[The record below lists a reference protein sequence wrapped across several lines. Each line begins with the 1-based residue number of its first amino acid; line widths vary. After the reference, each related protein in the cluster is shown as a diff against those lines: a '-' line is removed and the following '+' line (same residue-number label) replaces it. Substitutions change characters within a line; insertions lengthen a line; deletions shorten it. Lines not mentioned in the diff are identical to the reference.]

1 MELGQGPE
9 RGQSWSADH
18 NAGNRLGLAD
28 GCSQEEVRQP
38 YSGQHTPESS
48 EETIPN
54 DTLKAVTLGHA
65 VSAKEQEQS
74 EEARPELQRQ
84 MGMPVDSTLT
94 IQTKRRYMS
103 TMPTSTED
111 LRQKYRI
118 SISAKMITDT
128 DFLL

>member
-1 MELGQGPE
+1 MLEIDWASLMDALKKKYGSHILASTPPT
-9 RGQSWSADH
+9 QSH
-18 NAGNRLGLAD
+18 
-28 GCSQEEVRQP
+28 
-38 YSGQHTPESS
+38 PESS

-65 VSAKEQEQS
+65 VSAKEQEQQ
-74 EEARPELQRQ
+74 EEAKPELQRQ

-111 LRQKYRI
+111 LR
-118 SISAKMITDT
+118 
-128 DFLL
+128 